1 MRKKISAVLAM
12 SIIATN
18 VSPAINVYANE
29 VVKKKAVAIEKQVSK
44 NMTVTDFKIKNNPNF
59 AKYNEL
65 YRVGVQ
71 SISNNGRSY
80 PGTKIENAIDGKLE
94 THWETFTKNDET
106 FKNEVTVEFKDI
118 AEINRLAYATRQD
131 GAKGKGYPTSAEIYV
146 SESETGEDFKLAGKV
161 EGSKATGGMVEF
173 KFDTVRAKR
182 VKFKFVEA
190 HNEWASAA
198 EFWFYKEDKTLDKM
212 ERLFT
217 NTNMN
222 EVSKEFATTEALNA
236 LEKETE
242 SHPFRE
248 SFKEYIDNARLV
260 LENKEVNFS
269 ETKVSKLLGYGTPN
283 QQAYDEKFKLGNE
296 HIANT
301 EVNGGMYP
309 STKIEYMYDNNPNTH
324 WETNRSNGNDFT
336 NEVTFTFDEVQEL
349 DRIALLPRSGNQKGF
364 PTKYEIYA
372 SDTTKGDTFKLVS
385 SGTAKVTTDFMQFKF
400 NPTSFKRLKFVFKEC
415 HMGRPFISEARFYKQ
430 DTLSEKMETL
440 FTDSNKNKVNPD
452 FGTLDKLTVLENEA
466 KVHPLYSQFKED
478 LDDARQV
485 LEGNEVTYTEAK
497 VSKFKAFGTE
507 ELAKY
512 DKLYKIDNSH
522 IKKITTNGS
531 HWADSTIG
539 KAIDGNPNTN
549 WHSNARNNENHT
561 NEVIMTLDQ
570 IRTLDRIVYYS
581 PRDRGFA
588 EKFDIYTSKTTAGDT
603 FTKVTSGSATR
614 TRDSISIKFNPTQ
627 AKRIKFVYKQGFED
641 FALASEFG
649 LYKQDETMDKIDRLF
664 TDASMSELSEE
675 FRSTE
680 ALNTLEEACKKHPF
694 YNDFKEDLENA
705 RNILEQEEIISGG
718 ATTKSFKHLDNKKYI
733 EQFRIPYSNIKRIT
747 NNTGQYANQTI
758 DKAADN
764 DISTYWET
772 NKHNDENWS
781 NEVTVEF
788 VNPITIDR
796 LVYGARQSDAKGF
809 AQEFEIYGST
819 TSKGETFKLVATGK
833 ADKTKDLIEAKFQ
846 PTKFKRI
853 KLKWTKGDQNWATLN
868 EIMFFRKDTVSDK
881 VNSIFTNELKNE
893 LTPEYN
899 NLPAIEELEKEVN
912 THPLKSELMKSI
924 NMAKELIK
932 NPESNKGHVYELE
945 SRGDAI
951 KESQK
956 RKVWNFRDW
965 QPTGLAVKSGEK
977 ITVYVDTEPGE
988 PVPNL
993 VYKQMDSRHNGLR
1006 DIRLNRG
1013 KNEIVIPEV
1022 EAGDLRPGTPL
1033 AGVLYAYNP
1042 YTPDQQSRKPKIRIV
1057 GGVSYPQF
1065 IKGVTT
1071 DEQVMK
1077 DLREYNKKLEKD
1089 PKLPDVFEVVS
1100 DKAFVNVK
1108 ATYALNWYTEHNKL
1122 PSYTADKSDEV
1133 IKEAMKFWG
1142 FDGSKDIHSDF
1153 NFRYV
1158 TMLKNLDGGA
1168 FMNAGNGITGY
1179 NFNEQN
1185 GALNV
1190 DTGWG
1195 FMHELGHNLDTN
1207 NRSMPEIT
1215 NNILPLHFQMIKG
1228 EASKI
1233 SQQNLWESKI
1243 FPKVSKEDYSNNEW
1257 YPASDTS
1264 SLTHMAPLWQLQI
1277 YDNTFWP
1284 RFEQQFRERNIGGGD
1299 WNDKHEAWAVVA
1311 SDVLQLDLT
1320 EHFARHGFRV
1330 NEATKKHMSQ
1340 YKKPDKK
1347 LWYINDNKYLKKGE
1361 GFNNELDCNLKVKT
1375 QENSVKLDI
1384 AIDKANENSL
1394 LGYEIVRD
1402 GKVIGFTTKDTF
1414 TDTNINSG
1422 TNHEYKVIPY
1432 DVNINPA
1439 EGVSVKAHQP
1449 SIETVGGVTLG
1460 LREKFN
1466 PLDYVKAT
1474 DYQGNKI
1481 SDVKFTSNVDTERS
1495 GNYTVTYEV
1504 TADGATTREI
1514 MNVDVV
1520 SKYDYLS
1527 DREWNSHHTDW
1538 GTPSRNNSIKGR
1550 TLGEIKNYDKGIRLH
1565 ANGNVVYD
1573 LGEHNYDNFEVKVGV
1588 DMNIEAQ
1595 NNSSITFKIVGDG
1608 KTLATTKVLKH
1619 ADNMQY
1625 INVPVKGVKELRLE
1639 VNNGGNGNT
1648 SDHGIF
1654 VEPKLTTNN
1663 AKPELTI
1670 PKSQTV
1676 KIGQTLEDVVG
1687 TYKAIDAE
1695 DGDITGNVVVTGQ
1708 DKVNF
1713 NRVGNYTITYSIT
1726 DKDGNKTEKSRVIS
1740 VVNPEDF
1747 RYLSDYEWKSAT
1759 KGWGTIGIDK
1769 SIDKREITLT
1779 GEDNQPVVYKKGI
1792 GTHAHSEIVY
1802 DLTDKNVNMFSSFV
1816 GIDREMY
1823 NGPASVEFKVYVDD
1837 DLAYDSGVMRARDA
1851 QKFVQVDLAGAKELK
1866 LVATNGGDG
1875 IGSDHAD
1882 WADAK
1887 LYFVNNDRVDKSDLT
1902 KTIEDAKKIEKD
1914 NYTDESVKALDGKI
1928 AEAEALLKEEK
1939 PSQEAID
1946 NMTSALQEAVKA
1958 LVEINLEEVVSIPD
1972 KYLVKSL
1979 SSTLGKEGNFTV
1991 GDMRKLTKL
2000 DIGYGV
2006 ESLEGLQHAKNIESI
2021 VGERNEVRDLRPLS
2035 GLTKLKEV
2043 NFREQYVAVGELTV
2057 VDGKLKVN
2065 TEAYNRQG
2073 KNITTKVS
2081 LVAKDG
2087 TIVKEQGLDGTTKE
2101 VDLDVS
2107 GVEPGYYG
2115 VHVAYEDSEISG
2127 ILIYMTGIK

>member
-29 VVKKKAVAIEKQVSK
+29 VVKEKAVSIEKQVSK

-94 THWETFTKNDET
+94 THWETYTKNDET

-217 NTNMN
+217 DSNMN
-222 EVSKEFATTEALNA
+222 KVSEEFANTEALNT

-242 SHPFRE
+242 GHPFHE
-248 SFKEYIDNARLV
+248 SFKEYINNARIV
-260 LENKEVNFS
+260 LQNNGVNFT
-269 ETKVSKLLGYGTPN
+269 ETRVSKLIAYGTDK
-283 QQAYDEKFKLGNE
+283 QQAYDEKFRLGNE
-296 HIANT
+296 HIAKT
-301 EVNGGMYP
+301 EVNGGNYP
-309 STKIEYMYDNNPNTH
+309 GSKIEYMYDGNPNTH
-324 WETNRSNGNDFT
+324 WETNRANSNEFT
-336 NEVTFTFDEVQEL
+336 NEVTFTFDEIRNL
-349 DRIALLPRSGNQKGF
+349 DRIALLPRSVNQKGF

-372 SDTTKGDTFKLVS
+372 SETSQGNTFKLVS
-385 SGTAKVTTDFMQFKF
+385 KGTAKVTGDFMQFKF

-415 HMGRPFISEARFYKQ
+415 HQNRAFISEARFYKQ
-430 DTLSEKMETL
+430 DAVSEKMETL
-440 FTDSNKNKVNPD
+440 FTDANKNTVNPD
-452 FGTLDKLTVLENEA
+452 FVSLDKLKALEEEA
-466 KVHPLYSQFKED
+466 KKHPLYSEYKED
-478 LDDARQV
+478 LEDAKQV
-485 LEGNEVTYTEAK
+485 IEGNNVEFTEAK
-497 VSKFKAFGTE
+497 VSKFKDFGSP
-507 ELAKY
+507 ELVEY
-512 DKLYKIDNSH
+512 DKLYKIDKSH

-531 HWADSTIG
+531 HWADNTID
-539 KAIDGNPNTN
+539 KAIDGNPETN
-549 WHSNARNNENHT
+549 WHSDDRNSDNHT

-570 IRTLDRIVYYS
+570 IRTLDRIMYYS

-588 EKFDIYTSKTTAGDT
+588 EKFDIYTSKTSTGDT
-603 FTKVTSGSATR
+603 FTKVTSGSASR
-614 TRDSISIKFNPTQ
+614 TNDVLSIKFNPTQ
-627 AKRIKFVYKQGFED
+627 AKRIKFVFKQSYEGW
-641 FALASEFG
+641 ALASEFG
-649 LYKQDETMDKIDRLF
+649 LYKE
-664 TDASMSELSEE
+664 
-675 FRSTE
+675 
-680 ALNTLEEACKKHPF
+680 
-694 YNDFKEDLENA
+694 
-705 RNILEQEEIISGG
+705 
-718 ATTKSFKHLDNKKYI
+718 
-733 EQFRIPYSNIKRIT
+733 
-747 NNTGQYANQTI
+747 
-758 DKAADN
+758 
-764 DISTYWET
+764 
-772 NKHNDENWS
+772 
-781 NEVTVEF
+781 
-788 VNPITIDR
+788 
-796 LVYGARQSDAKGF
+796 
-809 AQEFEIYGST
+809 
-819 TSKGETFKLVATGK
+819 
-833 ADKTKDLIEAKFQ
+833 DKTLNKVDDL
-846 PTKFKRI
+846 
-853 KLKWTKGDQNWATLN
+853 
-868 EIMFFRKDTVSDK
+868 
-881 VNSIFTNELKNE
+881 FTNELKNE
-893 LTPEYN
+893 LKPEYN
-899 NLPAIEELEKEVN
+899 NLKAIEELEKEVKV
-912 THPLKSELMKSI
+912 HPLKADLMENI
-924 NMAKELIK
+924 DIAKELIS
-932 NPESNKGHVYELE
+932 NPENVKGRIFEVE
-945 SRGDAI
+945 SRGDAV

-993 VYKQMDSRHNGLR
+993 VYKQMDSKHNGLR
-1006 DIRLNRG
+1006 DIKLTRG

-1022 EAGDLRPGTPL
+1022 EANDVRPGTAI
-1033 AGVLYAYNP
+1033 AGVLYVSNP
-1042 YTPDQQSRKPKIRIV
+1042 YTPDQQSRKPKIRII
-1057 GGVSYPQF
+1057 GGVNYPQYVE
-1065 IKGVTT
+1065 GVTT

-1077 DLREYNKKLEKD
+1077 ELREYTEKLKAD
-1089 PKLPDVFEVVS
+1089 TKLPDVFEVVS
-1100 DKAFVNVK
+1100 NKALINVK
-1108 ATYALNWYTEHNKL
+1108 ATYALKWYTDNNKV
-1122 PSYTADKSDEV
+1122 PSYTAKKSDEV
-1133 IKEAMKFWG
+1133 IAETMKLWG
-1142 FDGSKDIHSDF
+1142 FDGSKEVHSDF

-1158 TMLKNLDGGA
+1158 SMIKNLSGGA
-1168 FMNAGNGITGY
+1168 FMNAGNGITGFNY
-1179 NFNEQN
+1179 NEQG

-1195 FMHELGHNLDTN
+1195 FMHEMGHNFDTG
-1207 NRSMPEIT
+1207 NRSIAEVT

-1228 EASKI
+1228 EPSKI
-1233 SQQNLWESKI
+1233 SEQNLWERNI
-1243 FPKVSKEDYSNNEW
+1243 LPKVSKEDYSNNEW
-1257 YPASDTS
+1257 YPENDR
-1264 SLTHMAPLWQLQI
+1264 SLLSHMAPLWQLQI

-1914 NYTDESVKALDGKI
+1914 NYTEGSVKALENKI

-2006 ESLEGLQHAKNIESI
+2006 ESLEGLQHAKNLESI